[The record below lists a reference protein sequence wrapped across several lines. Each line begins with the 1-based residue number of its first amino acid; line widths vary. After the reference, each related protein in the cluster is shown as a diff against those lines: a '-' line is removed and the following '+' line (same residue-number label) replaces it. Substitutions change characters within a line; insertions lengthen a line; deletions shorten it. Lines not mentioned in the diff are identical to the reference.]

1 MQISNKSEAQDYFK
15 VVGDFRSSGKRN
27 SSMLLTGKDGA
38 PDNYKMGLSGG
49 GNSED
54 WTSPRHRHTFEQ
66 FRHPIHGDYA
76 IKQDEVLPAGWVAY
90 FPESAYYG
98 PQVKSG
104 NLQMLSLQF
113 GGPSGLGYWS
123 MQKCKQ
129 AFDRLVA
136 KGGKFENGIYTWL
149 DENGKRHNQDASEA
163 VEEEARGH
171 PVDYPE
177 ARYSDIVVMNPAAL
191 SWIKAREHTGVARK
205 HLGSF
210 SERDARIGFVRME
223 KGATLPFGAEPS
235 AEVIF
240 LKEGRISHDNSTYAA
255 HTAFGTEAD
264 EKPVGLTAVEPSE
277 LLYMKLPTF

>member
-1 MQISNKSEAQDYFK
+1 MQIKCHREDIVPYHQQ
-15 VVGDFRSSGKRN
+15 VGDVRSGKRN
-27 SSMLLTGKDGA
+27 TKPLLYGREGR
-38 PDNYKMGLSGG
+38 PDNYKFGFGGAGSG
-49 GNSED
+49 ED
-54 WTSPRHRHTFEQ
+54 WTTPRHRHTFEQ
-66 FRHPIHGDYA
+66 IRYVASGEYVIR
-76 IKQDEVLPAGWVAY
+76 KDEVMPTGWVAY
-90 FPESAYYG
+90 FPESCYYG
-98 PQVKSG
+98 PQVKRADCD
-104 NLQMLSLQF
+104 MLTLQF

-123 MQKCKQ
+123 TAQRKK
-129 AFDRLVA
+129 ALESLLA

-177 ARYSDIVVMNPAAL
+177 ARYSDIVVMNPAAF
-191 SWIKAREHTGVARK
+191 SWIKDREHTGVARK